1 MRDDSSDCGPATFW
15 LVPSSQFGARQRPV
29 GFFCKCFPTVLG
41 RRRRARI
48 DECKARIVG
57 ARCGF
62 MDDMTF
68 DDRGLRRVIG
78 PAISTDIRPFRE
90 LRSLPAT
97 RAHESHRTLVATDP
111 SDMLVPVVS
120 SVVRNTVQVG
130 SIPHPKSAEN

>member
-1 MRDDSSDCGPATFW
+1 MRDDSSGCGPATFW
-15 LVPSSQFGARQRPV
+15 LTPSSQFGARQRPV

-78 PAISTDIRPFRE
+78 PAISTDIQPFRE
-90 LRSLPAT
+90 LRSLPACPT
-97 RAHESHRTLVATDP
+97 
-111 SDMLVPVVS
+111 
-120 SVVRNTVQVG
+120 
-130 SIPHPKSAEN
+130 SA

>member
-1 MRDDSSDCGPATFW
+1 MLSKECAMIGSGQEALCF
-15 LVPSSQFGARQRPV
+15 VPSGQFGARQRPV

-78 PAISTDIRPFRE
+78 PAISTDIQPFRE
-90 LRSLPAT
+90 LRSLPACPT
-97 RAHESHRTLVATDP
+97 
-111 SDMLVPVVS
+111 
-120 SVVRNTVQVG
+120 
-130 SIPHPKSAEN
+130 SA